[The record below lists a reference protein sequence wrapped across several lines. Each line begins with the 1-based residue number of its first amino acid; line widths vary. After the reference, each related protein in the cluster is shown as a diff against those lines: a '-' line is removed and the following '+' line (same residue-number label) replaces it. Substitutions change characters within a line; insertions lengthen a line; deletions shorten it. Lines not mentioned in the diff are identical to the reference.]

1 MNGDALLHGTNIV
14 KDYPARRGSDA
25 LRVLDGI
32 DIRVP
37 RQSILCIIGASGSGK
52 STLLH
57 ILSGLDRPTFGN
69 VYYEDRDLNMLKDD
83 ELAYFR
89 NHSLG
94 FVFQFHHLLPEFT
107 ALENVFIPA
116 LLNGGDKDELR
127 ERAHE
132 LLRRFNIDHRYDHRP
147 PELSGG
153 EQQRVALARALMNH
167 PRIIMADEP
176 TGNLDEANTRS
187 MLDLLFGLRD
197 EEQISIVM
205 ATHDRDLIQHAE
217 HVYRLSKGKLTP
229 LS

>member
-1 MNGDALLHGTNIV
+1 MNKGALLRGTNIV
-14 KDYPARRGSDA
+14 KDYPARRGNEA
-25 LRVLDGI
+25 LRVLNDI
-32 DIRVP
+32 DIEIP
-37 RQSILCIIGASGSGK
+37 RQSILCIVGASGSGK

-57 ILSGLDRPTFGN
+57 VLSGLDRPTEGN
-69 VYYEDRDLNMLKDD
+69 VYYENRDLSKLRDD

-116 LLNGGDKDELR
+116 LLNGGEKEELTD
-127 ERAHE
+127 RAHD
-132 LLRRFNIDHRYDHRP
+132 LLRRFHIDHRFDHRP
-147 PELSGG
+147 AELSGG

-205 ATHDRDLIQHAE
+205 ATHDRDLIKHAE
-217 HVYRLSKGKLTP
+217 HVFRLSKGKLTP

>member
-1 MNGDALLHGTNIV
+1 MTEGALLHGTNIV
-14 KDYPARRGSDA
+14 KDYPARRGNEA
-25 LRVLDGI
+25 LRVLNGI
-32 DIRVP
+32 DIEIP
-37 RQSILCIIGASGSGK
+37 RKSILCIVGASGSGK

-57 ILSGLDRPTFGN
+57 VLSGLDRPTEGN
-69 VYYEDRDLNMLKDD
+69 VFYENRDLGTLKDD

-116 LLNGGDKDELR
+116 LLNGGDKEELID
-127 ERAHE
+127 RAHD

-147 PELSGG
+147 TELSGG

-176 TGNLDEANTRS
+176 TGNLDETNTKS

-197 EEQISIVM
+197 DEQISIVM
-205 ATHDRDLIQHAE
+205 ATHDRDLIRHAE
-217 HVYRLSKGKLTP
+217 HVFRLSKGKLTP

>member
-1 MNGDALLHGTNIV
+1 MSEGPLLYGTNIV
-14 KDYPARRGSDA
+14 KEYPARRGNEA
-25 LRVLDGI
+25 LRVLSGI
-32 DIRVP
+32 DIEIP
-37 RQSILCIIGASGSGK
+37 RRSILCIVGASGSGK

-57 ILSGLDRPTFGN
+57 VLSGLDRPTEGN
-69 VYYEDRDLNMLKDD
+69 VFFENRDLGKLRDD

-89 NHSLG
+89 NQSLG

-116 LLNGGDKDELR
+116 LLNGGDKEELVDR
-127 ERAHE
+127 GHD

-147 PELSGG
+147 AELSGG

-205 ATHDRDLIQHAE
+205 ATHDRDLIKHAE
-217 HVYRLSKGKLTP
+217 HVVRLSKGKLTP

>member
-1 MNGDALLHGTNIV
+1 MSGDTLLRGVNIV
-14 KDYPARRGSDA
+14 KDYPAKRGDDA
-25 LRVLDGI
+25 LRVLNGI
-32 DIRVP
+32 DIEIQ
-37 RQSILCIIGASGSGK
+37 RQSILCIVGASGSGK

-57 ILSGLDRPTFGN
+57 VLSGLDRPTVGN
-69 VYYEDRDLNMLKDD
+69 VYYENKDLNTLKED
-83 ELAYFR
+83 ELAWFR

-116 LLNGGDKDELR
+116 MLNGGDKEELQ

-132 LLRRFNIDHRYDHRP
+132 LLRRFNVDHRYDHRP
-147 PELSGG
+147 TELSGG
-153 EQQRVALARALMNH
+153 EQQRVALARALINH

-176 TGNLDEANTRS
+176 TGNLDEVNTRTL
-187 MLDLLFGLRD
+187 LDLLFGLRD